1 MNTTTKSLRQVFIA
15 MLSVFVVVVGSLSLS
30 VIPAQRASAYTVNP
44 NAIQIT
50 YSTWSGAS
58 RAALALIGNNKLE
71 YAYISASTTPADADF
86 TAIPDAANSTSRTE
100 ITLPA
105 VSGVN
110 TYMLT
115 IRAQRD
121 GNNQALATADLFGI
135 SGETSTAGTT
145 YTTGQYMREVVS
157 LGSFPNLRALPYLF
171 SGTASSL
178 VVSASLP
185 GTVTDLSFAFRSG
198 AGNTTMS
205 NPVLSHWDTSNVTNM
220 KGMFQKAISF
230 NRNINN
236 WNVSQ
241 VIDMSYMF
249 GEASTFNQA
258 LSGWNTA
265 SATNMSFMFYMAS
278 AFNQSLAGWNV
289 SNVQYFNYMF
299 NYASAFN
306 GSLSGWNTSSAYWM
320 QAMFLYA
327 TNFNQPI
334 NHFDLSNVIY
344 LGSIFANTSAFNQ
357 PLDNWDTSKVQDM
370 PSAFA
375 SASAFNQDL
384 SAWNITGLTGVSTS
398 FKDIF
403 KGAGISQTNL
413 ENTYIGW
420 AQQNVASTVVM
431 GSGWNRST
439 TYSDCLS
446 KQAFD
451 YLDLTKSWSMWT
463 TNPGTS
469 YTCSNVTVDWGVGGK
484 SGDLTNRIPA
494 LSTTTFTPNLKAT
507 SSASSPAI
515 RYTVFSQGNT
525 SCRVNQLTGV
535 ITYKTAGTCTVKA
548 WDANRGTTM
557 TAASVAFQLPTPGAV
572 SSATEPT
579 NLALT
584 YVSGNLNI
592 AFNAPSS
599 NGGSAITGYKY
610 RSTTDDGATWSSWT
624 SAGTTTSPIV
634 IQNLS
639 GLTSPKYQI
648 LAVTSAGDGIVSA
661 TSASIP
667 LATPPGA
674 PTNLV
679 ATPGDGSLSIAFN
692 APSSNGGAPIT
703 NYEYKVDS
711 GAWTSASTSTSPV
724 VVTGLTNTTTYSVA
738 LRAVNSAG
746 GGSEASVSGTPVG
759 APDSPTIVTSVRGYQ
774 QIALTWSAPA
784 NLNGSTLLGYKV
796 TYSRSGVEVV
806 ATNLTTDLNYTIT
819 GLTNGYTYYARVY
832 AVGSGGTSAVAERLN
847 TVGAPAGVVTQMS
860 FVVRSGSLDVSWT
873 PPADNGGFAI
883 SMWVV
888 KRKPSNSSN
897 WTNLYT
903 TNLGNRLT
911 VSNFTDTG
919 LVNGQSYDYQ
929 VAAVNGI
936 GQTAYSE
943 TFTATPSDVPGAPT
957 GLAASIN
964 SGSIGLNWI
973 APTAINGSPVTGYLV
988 EGYINNAWTT
998 LAANNPTTSYTATG
1012 LTDGTSYDFR
1022 VSAINSGGTSLAS
1035 SIVSA
1040 TPATPPAATSSV
1052 VATRGNAQAS
1062 IAFAAPSNGG
1072 SPITSYSVYCA
1083 LESNQLVWT
1092 DCTPSPGLT
1101 TSPIVVTGLTNGT
1114 SYVFKVVASNAAGSG
1129 AASSVSAAVTPATVP
1144 GAPSGLLVVPG
1155 SGQASLSFTGSAS
1168 NGGSAITGYEYRYTW
1183 NSGANA
1189 STPVSVSS
1197 STRSVTITGLTN
1209 GVAYNFEVRAVN
1221 DLGNSSWA
1229 STAQTTT
1236 PSGVPGEVVTSDA
1249 VVGNGTLTF
1258 DYALSSDGGSPVTD
1272 YQYRYSYNPRGVGIY
1287 TNFTSWISM
1296 NTTSDSTNLV
1306 MSNLHNGDAYVV
1318 QIRAVNANGYST
1330 YRGNVNNWAS
1340 GTPVTFPGA
1349 PTINTVTTD
1358 NGKITLGLTPP
1369 TDDGGSSIVH
1379 YMYQLSNDGG
1389 STWSNPSTA
1398 FPTNNAVTILG
1409 LGNNTTYKV
1418 RVCANNG
1425 STNTVG
1431 SCETHNTYSN
1441 VVDAVMPV
1449 AAVLVLT
1456 NVPGGA
1462 VYNQPLTTQPRI
1474 QLYNSSNQLL
1484 AVGGVEVT
1492 ATIHTGTGSVVNAT
1506 ATTDSTG
1513 LAIFS
1518 NLKIVG
1524 TPAVNGFKLKFSITN
1539 LSTPATTGFFTLAK
1553 GPQAAVTMTNATS
1566 GFPGD
1571 QITLSAAGGSGSGAI
1586 SYARTGSSTCTV
1598 SSANN
1603 VWTLTLGDA
1612 GSTCTVTA
1620 TRATDVYYLAET
1632 SSAATI
1638 TVAQRSQTLS
1648 FTSTIPSSP
1657 VSGGTY
1663 TPVAVSS
1670 ESLTPTLSVT
1680 TNSVCTLSSGVVSFL
1695 TSGTCTIRATQAG
1708 NNNVLTATAVEQDI
1722 VVGMKN
1728 QNITFPAISDRSY
1741 GAAAFF
1747 AGATVDSDLPLAY
1760 TSTDTSVCT
1769 VGASTGMIQ
1778 VKTSGTL
1785 TNTTCTIT
1793 VSQASGDNRYAPAN
1807 SVSRSF
1813 EVSAIVAT
1821 APYLRAV
1828 SMGNAQATVSFT
1840 APQSNGG
1847 ADIQYYSV
1855 VATSATAP
1863 TVATYD
1869 CVATPLAS
1877 PPGCTILGLLNGS
1890 EYSFQVFALN
1900 TAGTG
1905 AGSNVSATY
1914 IPATNPD
1921 AVTALATVP
1930 GNTTLAISWAQP
1942 ESLGGGAFTS
1952 YQVFIRERGTA
1963 FSATPTAIVGAA
1975 AGSNP
1980 SDVTATSYT
1989 ASGLTNGTTYDVKVV
2004 VITTANTTAM
2014 ESNTTIAWGIPATV
2028 PSAVNGLTVRALGET
2043 SAFASWTVPTSDGGS
2058 PITSYAVTTSAG
2070 TCAAVQGSTTSCL
2083 ITGLTP
2089 GSQLSVSVKA
2099 VNDRGQ
2105 SVAAD
2110 ASTTMPGTAFV
2121 PSTPTVSNSNTS
2133 TIGVAPYR
2141 ATEVSTATQT
2151 RQSFSNVPT
2160 PGNGYEAPRS
2170 GEAVVLVN
2178 GTPVTPIIVIND
2190 GAAEITVPGSVN
2202 LTMWSQGIDG
2212 EKTTVE
2218 DGTQLVIAQGS
2229 DLVLSGS
2236 GFQPASPT
2244 EAWLFSDATLLG
2256 SGLATAKGTVSGKY
2270 GVASSA
2276 MLGDRTIQFNGVA
2289 ADGSVVSVA
2298 VGVTIIAAAEDSPE
2312 AIAQNKAAA
2321 QQDFTVAIVL
2331 GSSAAVFLLL
2341 LAFYLRRR
2349 KQTQD

>member
-1 MNTTTKSLRQVFIA
+1 MNTTTKSLRQVYIA
-15 MLSVFVVVVGSLSLS
+15 MLSVLSVVLGTLSLTIFPTS
-30 VIPAQRASAYTVNP
+30 SASAFTTNS
-44 NAIQIT
+44 NAIQIQYT
-50 YSTWSGAS
+50 TAGGTNTQ
-58 RAALALIGNNKLE
+58 LTLGLIGPQNLQ
-71 YAYISASTTPADADF
+71 YALTAGDPVDADF
-86 TAIPDAANSTSRTE
+86 VSITNAASGSMQQIRPVAP
-100 ITLPA
+100 LP
-105 VSGVN
+105 N
-110 TYMLT
+110 TNYLLT
-115 IRAQRD
+115 IRAIPGQVGD
-121 GNNQALATADLFGI
+121 LYGLSGYNSTTAQNKVATL
-135 SGETSTAGTT
+135 TSNRFMTS
-145 YTTGQYMREVVS
+145 VIS
-157 LGSFPNLRALPYLF
+157 LGSFAHLTSLYYLLSQTRLGLSVPATLP
-171 SGTASSL
+171 S
-178 VVSASLP
+178 
-185 GTVTDLSFAFRSG
+185 TVTDLSYLFFWEEA
-198 AGNTTMS
+198 S
-205 NPVLSHWDTSNVTNM
+205 NEQATSLPDLSHWNTSNVTKM
-220 KGMFQKAISF
+220 KGTFQGHPTYNLSLST
-230 NRNINN
+230 
-236 WNVSQ
+236 WDVSH
-241 VIDMSYMF
+241 VTDMSYMF
-249 GEASTFNQA
+249 
-258 LSGWNTA
+258 SG
-265 SATNMSFMFYMAS
+265 
-278 AFNQSLAGWNV
+278 
-289 SNVQYFNYMF
+289 
-299 NYASAFN
+299 
-306 GSLSGWNTSSAYWM
+306 
-320 QAMFLYA
+320 
-327 TNFNQPI
+327 
-334 NHFDLSNVIY
+334 
-344 LGSIFANTSAFNQ
+344 
-357 PLDNWDTSKVQDM
+357 
-370 PSAFA
+370 
-375 SASAFNQDL
+375 ASAFNQDL
-384 SAWNITGLTGVSTS
+384 SSWNVSNVTYMSFMFSGATNFNNGDASGATSNVDLPWLTPSLTNVYGMFLNASNFNQNLDTWDVSKFTTLATTFMGASKFNNGRASGVGGTFWSASPRGIGSSLTNMQETFSGAAAFNQDISGWNTVNVTDLYGSFSNATVFNNGAASGASTVWNWNTSKVTRLSLTFNWAEAFNADISQWDTRAVTNLAYTFFNATKFNQDISTWNTSLVTSMASTFTSAKAFDKPLNTWDTSRVTTMSGMFMNAWAFNQPLSNWNTAAVTTMSQMFQGAKAFNGSLANWNTSAVTTMTSMFSSATVFNQPVSHFDTRNVTTMASMFSSAGAFSQDVSGWDTGKVTS
-398 FKDIF
+398 FASMF
-403 KGAGISQTNL
+403 YYAPYFNQNLGSWRLTSATTLNGMFTQSNGAYNISQTNL
-413 ENTYIGW
+413 ENTYIEW
-420 AQQNVASTVVM
+420 AQQSLPVNLDFSGVTTKLQYST
-431 GSGWNRST
+431 
-439 TYSDCLS
+439 CLS
-446 KQAFD
+446 KQAFEF
-451 YLDLTKSWSMWT
+451 LDLSTNGGRNWTMWT
-463 TNPGTS
+463 NFGTLPTLS
-469 YTCSNVTVDWGVGGK
+469 CTTNVTVDWGTPNKAG
-484 SGDLTNRIPA
+484 SLTNTSPTS
-494 LSTTTFTPNLKAT
+494 STTTFTPNLKAT
-507 SSASSPAI
+507 SNAGTPAI
-515 RYTVFSQGNT
+515 RYTVFTQGT
-525 SCRVNQLTGV
+525 TGCKVDRLTGV
-535 ITYKTAGTCTVKA
+535 ITYTTAGTCVVKA
-548 WDANRGTTM
+548 WDANTNSTM
-557 TAASVAFQLPTPGAV
+557 TAASVTFNLPTPGGVGAA
-572 SSATEPT
+572 SAPSTP
-579 NLALT
+579 ALSLS
-584 YVSGNLNI
+584 SGNLLI
-592 AFNAPSS
+592 SFTAPSS
-599 NGGSAITGYKY
+599 NGGSAISDYKY
-610 RSTTDDGATWSSWT
+610 RSTTDNGVTWSNWV
-624 SAGTTTSPIV
+624 SAGAISSPIT
-634 IQNLS
+634 IT
-639 GLTSPKYQI
+639 GLTGSNSPKYQ
-648 LAVTSAGDGIVSA
+648 LMAVTSAGDGIVSE
-661 TSASIP
+661 TSLSIP

-674 PTNLV
+674 PTLNS
-679 ATPGDGSLSIAFN
+679 ATGGNGSIILDVT
-692 APSSNGGAPIT
+692 APSSAGSSAIT
-703 NYEYKVDS
+703 SYEYSTDGGS
-711 GAWTSASTSTSPV
+711 TWTDTSSTST
-724 VVTGLTNTTTYSVA
+724 
-738 LRAVNSAG
+738 
-746 GGSEASVSGTPVG
+746 
-759 APDSPTIVTSVRGYQ
+759 TIT
-774 QIALTWSAPA
+774 A
-784 NLNGSTLLGYKV
+784 
-796 TYSRSGVEVV
+796 
-806 ATNLTTDLNYTIT
+806 T
-819 GLTNGYTYYARVY
+819 GLTNGTSYSV
-832 AVGSGGTSAVAERLN
+832 AVRAKSTA
-847 TVGAPAGVVTQMS
+847 GAGA
-860 FVVRSGSLDVSWT
+860 
-873 PPADNGGFAI
+873 
-883 SMWVV
+883 
-888 KRKPSNSSN
+888 SSSV
-897 WTNLYT
+897 L
-903 TNLGNRLT
+903 
-911 VSNFTDTG
+911 
-919 LVNGQSYDYQ
+919 
-929 VAAVNGI
+929 
-936 GQTAYSE
+936 
-943 TFTATPSDVPGAPT
+943 TATPFTVPGAPT
-957 GLAASIN
+957 
-964 SGSIGLNWI
+964 
-973 APTAINGSPVTGYLV
+973 
-988 EGYINNAWTT
+988 
-998 LAANNPTTSYTATG
+998 
-1012 LTDGTSYDFR
+1012 
-1022 VSAINSGGTSLAS
+1022 
-1035 SIVSA
+1035 
-1040 TPATPPAATSSV
+1040 SV
-1052 VATRGNAQAS
+1052 VATAGAGQAS
-1062 IAFAAPSNGG
+1062 VAFNAPSNGG
-1072 SPITSYSVYCA
+1072 SAITNYQVLYA
-1083 LESNQLVWT
+1083 DASNQLVWT
-1092 DCTPSPGLT
+1092 TYTPSPGVT

-1114 SYVFKVVASNAAGSG
+1114 SYVFKVVASNAAGTG
-1129 AASSVSAAVTPATVP
+1129 LASTVSSAVTPVTVP

-1168 NGGSAITGYEYRYTW
+1168 NGGSTITGYEYRYTW

-1221 DLGNSSWA
+1221 ALGNSSWA

-1249 VVGNGTLTF
+1249 VVGDGTLTF

-1330 YRGNVNNWAS
+1330 YRGTVNNWAS

-1349 PTINTVTTD
+1349 PTISTVTTD

-1379 YMYQLSNDGG
+1379 YMYQLSTNGG
-1389 STWSNPSTA
+1389 STWSTA
-1398 FPTNNAVTILG
+1398 TATFPTNNSVTILG

-1553 GPQAAVTMTNATS
+1553 GPQAAVNMTSATS

-1603 VWTLTLGDA
+1603 VWTVTLGDA

-1620 TRATDVYYLAET
+1620 TRASDVYYLAET

-1638 TVAQRSQTLS
+1638 TVAQRSQTLR
-1648 FTSTIPSSP
+1648 FTSTIPSNP

-1663 TPVAVSS
+1663 TPAAASS

-1680 TNSVCTLSSGVVSFL
+1680 TNSVCSLLNGVVSFL
-1695 TSGTCTIRATQAG
+1695 TSGTCTVRATQAG
-1708 NNNVLTATAVEQDI
+1708 NNNVLAATAVEQDI

-1747 AGATVDSDLPLAY
+1747 AGATVDSGLPLAY

-1813 EVSAIVAT
+1813 EVSAIVPT

-1890 EYSFQVFALN
+1890 EYSFQVFGLN

-1921 AVTALATVP
+1921 AVTGLATVP

-1963 FSATPTAIVGAA
+1963 FSATPSAIVGAA

-1980 SDVTATSYT
+1980 ADVTATSYT
-1989 ASGLTNGTTYDVKVV
+1989 ATGLTNGTTYDVKVV

-2058 PITSYAVTTSAG
+2058 LITSYAVTTSAG
-2070 TCAAVQGSTTSCL
+2070 TCTAVQGSTTSCL

-2105 SVAAD
+2105 SVASD
-2110 ASTTMPGTAFV
+2110 ASTTIPGITFV
-2121 PSTPTVSNSNTS
+2121 PSTPTVNSSNTS

-2141 ATEVSTATQT
+2141 ATEVSAATQT

-2170 GEAVVLVN
+2170 GAAVVLVN
-2178 GTPVTPIIVIND
+2178 GTPVTPIIVINE
-2190 GAAEITVPGSVN
+2190 GAAEITVPGSVS
-2202 LTMWSQGIDG
+2202 LTMWAQGADG

-2218 DGTQLVIAQGS
+2218 DGSQLVITQGS

-2244 EAWLFSDATLLG
+2244 EAWLFNDATLLG
-2256 SGLATAKGTVSGKY
+2256 SGLATASGTVSGKY

>member
-1 MNTTTKSLRQVFIA
+1 
-15 MLSVFVVVVGSLSLS
+15 MLSVLS
-30 VIPAQRASAYTVNP
+30 VILGTLSLTVFPTNSASAFTTNS
-44 NAIQIT
+44 NAIQIEYT
-50 YSTWSGAS
+50 TAGGTNTQ
-58 RAALALIGNNKLE
+58 LTMGLIGPQNLQ
-71 YAYISASTTPADADF
+71 YALTTGDPVDADF
-86 TAIPDAANSTSRTE
+86 VSITNTTAGSLRQILPVAPLANT
-100 ITLPA
+100 
-105 VSGVN
+105 
-110 TYMLT
+110 TYLLT
-115 IRAQRD
+115 IRAIPGQVGD
-121 GNNQALATADLFGI
+121 LYGLSGYNSTTALNRVSTL
-135 SGETSTAGTT
+135 TSNRFITSII
-145 YTTGQYMREVVS
+145 S
-157 LGSFPNLRALPYLF
+157 LGNFPHL
-171 SGTASSL
+171 SSL
-178 VVSASLP
+178 HYLLSQTRLGLTVPATLP
-185 GTVTDLSFAFRSG
+185 SSVTDLSYLFFWEEP
-198 AGNTTMS
+198 S
-205 NPVLSHWDTSNVTNM
+205 NEKATSLPDLSHWDTSNVTRMRGTFQGHATYNLSLSAWDVSRVTDM
-220 KGMFQKAISF
+220 TTMFYGATAFNNGDPSGATTNVDMAWSTPALTSAYGMF
-230 NRNINN
+230 
-236 WNVSQ
+236 
-241 VIDMSYMF
+241 Y
-249 GEASTFNQA
+249 GASNFNQN
-258 LSGWNTA
+258 LDSWDVSKITSLGTTFMYA
-265 SATNMSFMFYMAS
+265 SKFNNGQAAGVGGTFWSTSPRGIGSSLLNMQETFSNAT
-278 AFNQSLAGWNV
+278 AFNQDISAWNTV
-289 SNVQYFNYMF
+289 NVTDLYGSF
-299 NYASAFN
+299 NYATVFN
-306 GSLSGWNTSSAYWM
+306 NGAAPGVSTVWNWNTSKVTRLSLTFNWAEAFNADISQWDTSSVTNLGYTFYKASRFNQNISSWNTSLVTSM
-320 QAMFLYA
+320 QATFGNA
-327 TNFNQPI
+327 T
-334 NHFDLSNVIY
+334 
-344 LGSIFANTSAFNQ
+344 AFNQ
-357 PLDNWDTSKVQDM
+357 PLNSWDTSRVTTMSSMFTGADAFNQPLNNWNTSAVTTMASMFQGTAVFNGSLANWNTSAVTTMASMFSSAQLFNQPLSHFDTRNVTTMASMFNSARAFAQDVSGWDTGKVTSFANM
-370 PSAFA
+370 FA
-375 SASAFNQDL
+375 SAAYFNQNLGSWRL
-384 SAWNITGLTGVSTS
+384 SSATTLSGMFSQSN
-398 FKDIF
+398 
-403 KGAGISQTNL
+403 GAYNISQTNL
-413 ENTYIGW
+413 ENTYIEW
-420 AQQNVASTVVM
+420 AQQSLPSNLDF
-431 GSGWNRST
+431 SGAFT
-439 TYSDCLS
+439 KLHYSNCLS
-446 KQAFD
+446 KQAFNF
-451 YLDLTKSWSMWT
+451 LDVSAASGGKNWTMWT
-463 TNPGTS
+463 NYGTLPTLS
-469 YTCSNVTVDWGVGGK
+469 CTTNVTVDWGTPNKAGSV
-484 SGDLTNRIPA
+484 TNTSPTS
-494 LSTTTFTPNLKAT
+494 STTTFTPNLKAT
-507 SSASSPAI
+507 SNAGTPAI
-515 RYTVFSQGNT
+515 RYTVFTQGT
-525 SCRVNQLTGV
+525 TGCKVDRLTGV
-535 ITYKTAGTCTVKA
+535 ITYTTAGTCVVKA
-548 WDANRGTTM
+548 WDANTSSTM
-557 TAASVAFQLPTPGAV
+557 TAASVTFNLPTPGAV
-572 SSATEPT
+572 GAATAPSTPTLSLSSS
-579 NLALT
+579 NLLL
-584 YVSGNLNI
+584 S
-592 AFNAPSS
+592 FSAPSS
-599 NGGSAITGYKY
+599 NGGSSISDYKY
-610 RSTTDDGATWSSWT
+610 RSTTDNGVTWSNWV
-624 SAGTTTSPIV
+624 SAGTTSSPIT
-634 IQNLS
+634 ISGLS
-639 GLTSPKYQI
+639 GSNSPKYQL
-648 LAVTSAGDGIVSA
+648 LAVTSAGDGIVSE
-661 TSASIP
+661 TSLSIP

-674 PTNLV
+674 PTLNS
-679 ATPGDGSLSIAFN
+679 ATGGNGSIILDVT
-692 APSSNGGAPIT
+692 APSSTGTSAIT
-703 NYEYKVDS
+703 SYEYSTD
-711 GAWTSASTSTSPV
+711 GGTTWTDTSSIST
-724 VVTGLTNTTTYSVA
+724 
-738 LRAVNSAG
+738 
-746 GGSEASVSGTPVG
+746 
-759 APDSPTIVTSVRGYQ
+759 TIT
-774 QIALTWSAPA
+774 A
-784 NLNGSTLLGYKV
+784 
-796 TYSRSGVEVV
+796 
-806 ATNLTTDLNYTIT
+806 T
-819 GLTNGYTYYARVY
+819 GLTNGTSYSV
-832 AVGSGGTSAVAERLN
+832 AVRAKSSAGAGASS
-847 TVGAPAGVVTQMS
+847 TV
-860 FVVRSGSLDVSWT
+860 L
-873 PPADNGGFAI
+873 
-883 SMWVV
+883 
-888 KRKPSNSSN
+888 
-897 WTNLYT
+897 
-903 TNLGNRLT
+903 
-911 VSNFTDTG
+911 
-919 LVNGQSYDYQ
+919 
-929 VAAVNGI
+929 
-936 GQTAYSE
+936 
-943 TFTATPSDVPGAPT
+943 TATPFTVPGAPT
-957 GLAASIN
+957 
-964 SGSIGLNWI
+964 
-973 APTAINGSPVTGYLV
+973 
-988 EGYINNAWTT
+988 
-998 LAANNPTTSYTATG
+998 
-1012 LTDGTSYDFR
+1012 
-1022 VSAINSGGTSLAS
+1022 
-1035 SIVSA
+1035 
-1040 TPATPPAATSSV
+1040 SV
-1052 VATRGNAQAS
+1052 VATAGAGQAS
-1062 IAFAAPSNGG
+1062 VAFNAPSNGG
-1072 SPITSYSVYCA
+1072 SAITNYQVLYA
-1083 LESNQLVWT
+1083 DASNQLVWT
-1092 DCTPSPGLT
+1092 TYTPSPGVT

-1114 SYVFKVVASNAAGSG
+1114 SYVFKVVASNAAGTG
-1129 AASSVSAAVTPATVP
+1129 LASTVSSAVTPVTVP

-1189 STPVSVSS
+1189 STPVSLSS

-1221 DLGNSSWA
+1221 ALGNSSWA
-1229 STAQTTT
+1229 STAQSTT

-1340 GTPVTFPGA
+1340 GTPVTFPNA

-1389 STWSNPSTA
+1389 TSWSNPSTA
-1398 FPTNNAVTILG
+1398 FPTNNSVTILG
-1409 LGNNTTYKV
+1409 VGNNTTYKV

-1603 VWTLTLGDA
+1603 VWTVTLGDA

-1620 TRATDVYYLAET
+1620 TRASDVYYLAET

-1680 TNSVCTLSSGVVSFL
+1680 TNSVCSLSNGVVNFL

-1708 NNNVLTATAVEQDI
+1708 NNNVLAATAVEQDI

-1813 EVSAIVAT
+1813 EVSAIVPT

-1905 AGSNVSATY
+1905 AASNVSATY

-1921 AVTALATVP
+1921 AVTGLATVP

-1980 SDVTATSYT
+1980 ADVTATSYT
-1989 ASGLTNGTTYDVKVV
+1989 ATGLTNGTTYDVKVV

-2058 PITSYAVTTSAG
+2058 LITSYAVTTSAG

-2110 ASTTMPGTAFV
+2110 ASTTLPGTTFV

-2141 ATEVSTATQT
+2141 ATEVSAAAIARQT
-2151 RQSFSNVPT
+2151 FSNVPT

-2178 GTPVTPIIVIND
+2178 GAAVTPIIVIND
-2190 GAAEITVPGSVN
+2190 GAAEITVPGSVS
-2202 LTMWSQGIDG
+2202 LTMWAQGTDG
-2212 EKTTVE
+2212 EKSTVE

-2312 AIAQNKAAA
+2312 AIAQNRAVT
-2321 QQDFTVAIVL
+2321 QQNFTVFIVL
-2331 GSSAAVFLLL
+2331 GISAATFLLF

-2349 KQTQD
+2349 KQSQD

>member
-1 MNTTTKSLRQVFIA
+1 MT
-15 MLSVFVVVVGSLSLS
+15 
-30 VIPAQRASAYTVNP
+30 
-44 NAIQIT
+44 
-50 YSTWSGAS
+50 
-58 RAALALIGNNKLE
+58 
-71 YAYISASTTPADADF
+71 
-86 TAIPDAANSTSRTE
+86 
-100 ITLPA
+100 
-105 VSGVN
+105 
-110 TYMLT
+110 
-115 IRAQRD
+115 
-121 GNNQALATADLFGI
+121 
-135 SGETSTAGTT
+135 
-145 YTTGQYMREVVS
+145 
-157 LGSFPNLRALPYLF
+157 
-171 SGTASSL
+171 
-178 VVSASLP
+178 
-185 GTVTDLSFAFRSG
+185 
-198 AGNTTMS
+198 
-205 NPVLSHWDTSNVTNM
+205 
-220 KGMFQKAISF
+220 
-230 NRNINN
+230 
-236 WNVSQ
+236 
-241 VIDMSYMF
+241 
-249 GEASTFNQA
+249 
-258 LSGWNTA
+258 
-265 SATNMSFMFYMAS
+265 
-278 AFNQSLAGWNV
+278 
-289 SNVQYFNYMF
+289 
-299 NYASAFN
+299 
-306 GSLSGWNTSSAYWM
+306 NTS
-320 QAMFLYA
+320 
-327 TNFNQPI
+327 P
-334 NHFDLSNVIY
+334 
-344 LGSIFANTSAFNQ
+344 TS
-357 PLDNWDTSKVQDM
+357 
-370 PSAFA
+370 
-375 SASAFNQDL
+375 
-384 SAWNITGLTGVSTS
+384 
-398 FKDIF
+398 
-403 KGAGISQTNL
+403 
-413 ENTYIGW
+413 
-420 AQQNVASTVVM
+420 
-431 GSGWNRST
+431 
-439 TYSDCLS
+439 
-446 KQAFD
+446 
-451 YLDLTKSWSMWT
+451 
-463 TNPGTS
+463 
-469 YTCSNVTVDWGVGGK
+469 
-484 SGDLTNRIPA
+484 
-494 LSTTTFTPNLKAT
+494 STTTVTPNLKAT
-507 SSASSPAI
+507 SNAGTPAI
-515 RYTVFSQGNT
+515 RYTVFTQGT
-525 SCRVNQLTGV
+525 TGCKVDRLGV
-535 ITYKTAGTCTVKA
+535 ITYTTAGTCVVKA
-548 WDANRGTTM
+548 WDANTTSTM
-557 TAASVAFQLPTPGAV
+557 TAASVTFNLPTPGAV
-572 SSATEPT
+572 GAASAPSTP
-579 NLALT
+579 ALSLS
-584 YVSGNLNI
+584 SGNLLLS
-592 AFNAPSS
+592 FTAPTS
-599 NGGSAITGYKY
+599 NGGSAISDYKY
-610 RSTTDDGATWSSWT
+610 RSTTDGVTWSDWVP
-624 SAGTTTSPIV
+624 AGTTSSPIT
-634 IQNLS
+634 ITGLS
-639 GLTSPKYQI
+639 GSRSPKYQ
-648 LAVTSAGDGIVSA
+648 LMAVTSAGDGIVSA
-661 TSASIP
+661 TSEDIA

-674 PTNLV
+674 PTLNSATGGNGSINLDV
-679 ATPGDGSLSIAFN
+679 T
-692 APSSNGGAPIT
+692 APSSSGTSAIT
-703 NYEYKVDS
+703 SYEY
-711 GAWTSASTSTSPV
+711 STD
-724 VVTGLTNTTTYSVA
+724 
-738 LRAVNSAG
+738 
-746 GGSEASVSGTPVG
+746 GGSTWTDTSSTFT
-759 APDSPTIVTSVRGYQ
+759 TIT
-774 QIALTWSAPA
+774 A
-784 NLNGSTLLGYKV
+784 
-796 TYSRSGVEVV
+796 
-806 ATNLTTDLNYTIT
+806 T
-819 GLTNGYTYYARVY
+819 GLTNGTSYSV
-832 AVGSGGTSAVAERLN
+832 AVRAKSTA
-847 TVGAPAGVVTQMS
+847 GAGA
-860 FVVRSGSLDVSWT
+860 
-873 PPADNGGFAI
+873 
-883 SMWVV
+883 
-888 KRKPSNSSN
+888 SSSV
-897 WTNLYT
+897 L
-903 TNLGNRLT
+903 
-911 VSNFTDTG
+911 
-919 LVNGQSYDYQ
+919 
-929 VAAVNGI
+929 
-936 GQTAYSE
+936 
-943 TFTATPSDVPGAPT
+943 TATPFTVPGAPT
-957 GLAASIN
+957 
-964 SGSIGLNWI
+964 
-973 APTAINGSPVTGYLV
+973 
-988 EGYINNAWTT
+988 
-998 LAANNPTTSYTATG
+998 
-1012 LTDGTSYDFR
+1012 
-1022 VSAINSGGTSLAS
+1022 
-1035 SIVSA
+1035 
-1040 TPATPPAATSSV
+1040 SV
-1052 VATRGNAQAS
+1052 VATAGAGQAS
-1062 IAFAAPSNGG
+1062 IAFVAPSNGG
-1072 SPITSYSVYCA
+1072 SAITNYQVLYA
-1083 LESNQLVWT
+1083 DASNQLVWT
-1092 DCTPSPGLT
+1092 TYTPSPGVT

-1114 SYVFKVVASNAAGSG
+1114 SYVFKVVASNAAGTG
-1129 AASSVSAAVTPATVP
+1129 LASTVSSAVTPVTVP

-1168 NGGSAITGYEYRYTW
+1168 NGGSTITGYEYRYTW
-1183 NSGANA
+1183 NSGVNA
-1189 STPVSVSS
+1189 STPISVSS
-1197 STRSVTITGLTN
+1197 STRSVTITGLNN

-1221 DLGNSSWA
+1221 ALGNSSWA

-2058 PITSYAVTTSAG
+2058 LITSYAVTTSAG

-2190 GAAEITVPGSVN
+2190 GAAEITVPGSVS
-2202 LTMWSQGIDG
+2202 LTMWSQGTDG